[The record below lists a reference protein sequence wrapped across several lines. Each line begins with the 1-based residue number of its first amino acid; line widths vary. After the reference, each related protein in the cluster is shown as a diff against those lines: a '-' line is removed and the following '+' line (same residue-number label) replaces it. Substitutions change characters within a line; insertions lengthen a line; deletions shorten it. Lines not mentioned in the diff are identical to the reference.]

1 MRVAASRERV
11 GQFTIPFLERLVMSI
26 RRPQIVAPLSLLAA
40 GSLCFVAAIA
50 CSAPPG
56 SGSDDG
62 DDPPRFQGAIN
73 PTANGV
79 QPAAVNTTPGT
90 NGTNGNPPGT
100 GQTAEAQP
108 NATPL
113 TPSNTGANT
122 ASNSG
127 ANAGNAGAGGS
138 ASTTPTGTGGMGTG
152 TGGSSMQPPTN
163 PNVPPVVTTP
173 PVVTPPFVGAGCD
186 GNAFFCEDF
195 ESFTAGPAQSNAAWT
210 PTSSNGSVSID
221 SQLALD
227 TRSLHIQTQGNG
239 QARINL
245 ANFAPPNNSFF
256 GRMEVQVEAFPSAP
270 DYAHFTLV
278 ELTGA
283 GAGLVRPV
291 GGQFIPGTGTVW
303 GPGTDGGP
311 SGDWTNW
318 KPSAPTVAGRWVCME
333 WELKAAD
340 NNINIWLD
348 GVAQPDLSVSTT
360 SHALN
365 STPFVFPA
373 FNSMWIGWQLYQ
385 GGPTP
390 NQFNLWFDDIV
401 LSSQRVGC
409 QP

>member
-1 MRVAASRERV
+1 V
-11 GQFTIPFLERLVMSI
+11 GHFKIPFLEHLVMSTH
-26 RRPQIVAPLSLLAA
+26 RPQTVAPRSLFAV
-40 GSLCFVAAIA
+40 GSLCFVAAVA

-56 SGSDDG
+56 SDEDDG
-62 DDPPRFQGAIN
+62 PPPFQGVIN
-73 PTANGV
+73 PAQNGV
-79 QPAAVNTTPGT
+79 QPAAVTGTTGTPGAL
-90 NGTNGNPPGT
+90 GMNGNAPGT
-100 GQTAEAQP
+100 GQTAEGQP
-108 NATPL
+108 NAAPL
-113 TPSNTGANT
+113 TPSNTAT
-122 ASNSG
+122 SPASSSG

-138 ASTTPTGTGGMGTG
+138 ASTAPAGTGSMATGTGGA
-152 TGGSSMQPPTN
+152 SMQPPTD
-163 PNVPPVVTTP
+163 PNAPPVVTP

-195 ESFTAGPAQSNAAWT
+195 ESFSAGPAQSNVAWA
-210 PTSSNGSVSID
+210 PDSSNGSVSID

-239 QARINL
+239 RARINL
-245 ANFAPPNNSFF
+245 ASFAPPNNSFF

-348 GVAQPDLSVSTT
+348 GVAQPELSVSTT

-365 STPFVFPA
+365 SVPFVFPT
-373 FNSMWIGWQLYQ
+373 FNTMWIGWQLYQ

-401 LSSQRVGC
+401 LSTQRVGC